1 MRLIVKELV
10 LLFLTIVQARYIGYQ
25 GHGGHGGYGNDYY
38 YQSLDHYG
46 PSNPFGSSS
55 AGLALNPH
63 YAYSKAAYQDY
74 KYQQVKYAPYRS
86 APEFDFG
93 HDENKGKHYCPTDR
107 PNYIRDDSFRGVR
120 NECVGTTFCGFTA
133 YNPRDEGCCPLLGQ
147 HFNFNTY
154 QCESCPADGAPVA
167 SFNPSTQ
174 QCCPGDTPFYL
185 RESNECLS
193 GIVGC
198 SLTAY
203 IPGEEACC
211 SSPNQ
216 FINPQTNQCED
227 CGEFIPFNPFTQQC
241 CPADRPS
248 VGTNP
253 FNPTTYRQCFS

>member
-1 MRLIVKELV
+1 LIVKELV
-10 LLFLTIVQARYIGYQ
+10 LLSLTIVQARYIGYQ

-93 HDENKGKHYCPTDR
+93 HDENKGKHYCPADR
-107 PNYIRDDSFRGVR
+107 PNYIRVR
-120 NECVGTTFCGFTA
+120 NECVDTNFCGSTA
-133 YNPRDEGCCPLLGQ
+133 YNPRDESCCPVLGQ
-147 HFNFNTY
+147 HFNSNTNE
-154 QCESCPADGAPVA
+154 CESCPADGAPVA
-167 SFNPSTQ
+167 SFNPVTQ
-174 QCCPGDTPFYL
+174 QCCPADTPFYL

-211 SSPNQ
+211 SSIFQ
-216 FINPQTNQCED
+216 FFNLETNQCED
-227 CGEFIPFNPFTQQC
+227 CGVENEIQFNPFTQQC
-241 CPADRPS
+241 CPADFPVVNTDPSRPS
-248 VGTNP
+248 
-253 FNPTTYRQCFS
+253 YRRCIYRFRID